1 MADSMLIFL
10 LLGATLA
17 AFAWGQLR
25 YDLVALGALL
35 GAVALGLVPANDAFL
50 GFGHPAVI
58 TVAAV
63 LVLSRGFERAGV
75 VDLIASQVLR
85 VGDRPMLQVLV
96 LTGTV
101 LVLSGLMNN
110 VGALA
115 LMLPVAIRMA
125 REHNSPPSLLLMPLA
140 FGSLLG
146 GLLTLI
152 GTPPNII
159 ISSYRNSVTGSAF
172 GMFDFFPVGAAVAV
186 VGLLFLVLL
195 SGRLVPRRAGSSSTE
210 AMFDTAHYLVELEV
224 PEEGKAVG
232 WSLSDLREALGD
244 NLPVLMVVRG
254 ERRYPGYSFYGLLR
268 AGDILLM
275 EAGPDE
281 MKLLAD
287 KAGLSV
293 GHKKKDKEKNRDR
306 KNNGDGAKT
315 AAADKASGKALAAD
329 AGNGLPIT
337 AEAMKR
343 NPPVSGGEAHDS
355 SPRAQKKDKKST
367 NGKSTSRRSSM
378 ETDDLQLVEAVIR
391 NDSLMLHRTA
401 GQLRLRNQFGL
412 HLVAVARDGVRLNQR
427 LREIR
432 FRAGDVLLLQG
443 DEQGIGERLSTL
455 GCLPLARRDLALG
468 KPRRMLLSLGIFAT
482 AIVAMVLGLA
492 PTAVALSSAAV
503 ISLMVGVMSLRDAYQ
518 AIDGP
523 VIVLLGAMIP
533 VGQALETSGGAAM
546 IAQSLLQ
553 MGSQWPIVATLTVL
567 FLIGMLLSNVVNNA
581 AAALLMAPI
590 AASLAKGFEVSM
602 DPFLMI
608 VAISASCAFLTP
620 IGHQSNTLVMGPGG
634 YRFSDYWKL
643 GLPLSL
649 IVMVVAVPLVL
660 LVWPP

>member
-1 MADSMLIFL
+1 MADSTLVFL
-10 LLGATLA
+10 LLGVTLA
-17 AFAWGQLR
+17 AFVWGRQR
-25 YDLVALGALL
+25 YDLVALAALL
-35 GAVALGLVPANDAFL
+35 GAVALGLVPADEAFL

-63 LVLSRGFERAGV
+63 LVISRGFERAGV
-75 VDLIASQVLR
+75 VDLIANQALR
-85 VGDRPMLQVLV
+85 VGNRPTHQVLV

-125 REHNSPPSLLLMPLA
+125 RKHGSPPSLLLMPLA

-159 ISSYRNSVTGSAF
+159 ISSYRRSMTGEAF

-186 VGLLFLVLL
+186 AGLAFLVLT
-195 SGRLVPRRAGSSSTE
+195 STRLVPRRAGSTSTE
-210 AMFDTAHYLVELEV
+210 AMFDTAHYLVELVV

-232 WSLSDLREALGD
+232 WSLRNLREALGE

-268 AGDILLM
+268 AGDVLLM
-275 EAGPDE
+275 EAGPEE
-281 MKLLAD
+281 MKLLED
-287 KAGLSV
+287 KAGLRLGQQARDEAPADDDGAARAERSNSAKAQGV
-293 GHKKKDKEKNRDR
+293 AEAAAKKSAKKGAKKSDKKKKANKGNSSSAPASLAMDTKE
-306 KNNGDGAKT
+306 
-315 AAADKASGKALAAD
+315 
-329 AGNGLPIT
+329 
-337 AEAMKR
+337 
-343 NPPVSGGEAHDS
+343 
-355 SPRAQKKDKKST
+355 
-367 NGKSTSRRSSM
+367 
-378 ETDDLQLVEAVIR
+378 LQLVEAVIR
-391 NDSLMLHRTA
+391 NDSMMLYRSA
-401 GQLRLRNQFGL
+401 GQLGLRNQFGL
-412 HLVAVARDGVRLNQR
+412 HLIAVARDGGRLDQR
-427 LREIR
+427 LRDIR

-443 DEQGIGERLSTL
+443 DEQVIGESLATL

-468 KPRRMLLSLGIFAT
+468 QPRRMVLSLGIFAA
-482 AIVAMVLGLA
+482 AIAAMVLGLA
-492 PTAVALSSAAV
+492 PAAVALSAAALLALV
-503 ISLMVGVMSLRDAYQ
+503 VGVLTLRDGYQ
-518 AIDGP
+518 ALDGP

-533 VGQALETSGGAAM
+533 VGQALETSGGAAL
-546 IAQSLLQ
+546 IAQSLLLL
-553 MGSQWPIVATLTVL
+553 GNHWPVVVTLTGL

-602 DPFLMI
+602 DPFLMT

-634 YRFSDYWKL
+634 YRFGDYWKL
-643 GLPLSL
+643 GLPMSL
-649 IVMVVAVPLVL
+649 LVMTVAVPMVL
-660 LVWPP
+660 LVWPL